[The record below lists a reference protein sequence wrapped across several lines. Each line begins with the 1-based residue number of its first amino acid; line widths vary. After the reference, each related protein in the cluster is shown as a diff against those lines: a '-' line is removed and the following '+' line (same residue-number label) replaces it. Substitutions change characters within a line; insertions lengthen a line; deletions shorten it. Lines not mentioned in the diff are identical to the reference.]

1 MTSRFVRIAG
11 GVARRRGLQ
20 VGDIDPVGRVPLGR
34 VLVIF
39 NARLAPRRRVRMV
52 QVLNRLRA
60 AGLEVVLQEGA
71 GRDAVERL
79 AADIGRH
86 GALDALIVA
95 GGDGTLNAV
104 FNGLPPETDLPIGLI
119 PLGTA
124 NVFATEIG
132 LDTGIDGIVD
142 TLLGGTER
150 NIHLGAGGGRAFLLM
165 AGAGYDARVVAGAN
179 LRLKR
184 FIGKGAYI
192 LAGLSGLLR
201 FRLHRYRVILDDGEY
216 EAASVVVCKGRH
228 YGGRFI
234 LAREADLTVDILQV
248 VLFPQA
254 SRRALLRDVLAVMR
268 GRVHLL
274 PDVRIIASRRVVL
287 EALDAADTDAP
298 VQLDGDLGARLPV
311 TLTLHPQRRRI
322 IVPASSPFSA
332 GPALAAGP
340 TAPP

>member
-1 MTSRFVRIAG
+1 MPLCPLGGWAVLKQGNVR
-11 GVARRRGLQ
+11 
-20 VGDIDPVGRVPLGR
+20 VGDSDAIGRPLLGR

-39 NARLAPRRRVRMV
+39 NARLAPRRRDRMV
-52 QVLNRLRA
+52 LVLDRLRR
-60 AGLEVVLQEGA
+60 AGLEVLLQEA
-71 GRDAVERL
+71 PGRDAVEQL
-79 AADIGRH
+79 AAKIGQY
-86 GALDALIVA
+86 GALDAVIVA

-104 FNGLPPETDLPIGLI
+104 FNGLPAGIDLPIGLI

-132 LDTGIDGIVD
+132 LGSGIDAIAD
-142 TLLGGTER
+142 TLLGGLER
-150 NIHLGAGGGRAFLLM
+150 NIHLGTGGGRVFLLM

-184 FIGKGAYI
+184 FIGKGAYV
-192 LAGLSGLLR
+192 LAGLVGLLR
-201 FRLHRYRVILDDGEY
+201 FRRQRYRVLLDDGEY

-234 LAREADLTVDILQV
+234 LARDADLTSGILQV

-254 SRRALLRDVLAVMR
+254 SRRALLRDVLAVLC

-274 PDVRIIASRRVVL
+274 PDVRIIPSRRVVL
-287 EALDAADTDAP
+287 EARDADDTDAP
-298 VQLDGDLGARLPV
+298 VQLDGDLGAQLPI

-322 IVPASSPFSA
+322 IVPASSPLPAGSTPAA
-332 GPALAAGP
+332 GPAV
-340 TAPP
+340 PP